1 MSQMVVATVVMI
13 VLAGAAVYA
22 VSRSRMNPGKSE
34 SPHSGRRSNVISMES
49 HRRAKQNAAD
59 QICSSCRKKNGK
71 LIFMRRM
78 MEVSSDSARIARP
91 RRRNGICCRYE
102 CYEKYM
108 LQMLVF
114 CVNITSVVWN
124 TVVLCG

>member
-1 MSQMVVATVVMI
+1 MSQMVVAAVVMI

-71 LIFMRRM
+71 LIFYAQ
-78 MEVSSDSARIARP
+78 DD
-91 RRRNGICCRYE
+91 G
-102 CYEKYM
+102 
-108 LQMLVF
+108 
-114 CVNITSVVWN
+114 SVVG
-124 TVVLCG
+124 LCKDCKAKAKKRDMLPL